1 MINFEEE
8 LKKFHPSLEIEQSE
22 DAINNNDLTDMADLF
37 INLVTV
43 DYSEDNQQTMGQQM
57 MPPMVGQPMMGQVM
71 QQQMMQQPMMQQV
84 MQQPM
89 QMMPPEQ

>member
-8 LKKFHPSLEIEQSE
+8 LKKFHPSLEIDQSE

-43 DYSEDNQQTMGQQM
+43 DYSEEAQQEVQQPM
-57 MPPMVGQPMMGQVM
+57 MQQPMMGQPVMGQPMM
-71 QQQMMQQPMMQQV
+71 QQPMMGQPMMQQPMMQ
-84 MQQPM
+84 MI
-89 QMMPPEQ
+89 PPEQ